1 MCFAGL
7 KNAGNSAGD
16 FLGDLWG
23 GWHRQPEIRPHGVAH
38 RRHLYRLYQQRRA
51 GGFIDGEFIYP
62 GIHNGK
68 PASDLLN
75 LLDAEQVAT
84 QVAKVAE
91 RDGGD
96 IAGVF
101 LRMLP
106 ANIVAAASD
115 DGQML
120 GVIIFSLLFGYFY
133 CKPQNRGTAHN

>member
-1 MCFAGL
+1 MAWPLSPGLLLPKDSQLLGVQLYNLLGFRQCVLQGL
-7 KNAGNSAGD
+7 KMLVIPLVISSVICG
-16 FLGDLWG
+16 G

-84 QVAKVAE
+84 QAAKVAE

-101 LRMLP
+101 CACFP
-106 ANIVAAASD
+106 
-115 DGQML
+115 
-120 GVIIFSLLFGYFY
+120 
-133 CKPQNRGTAHN
+133 PT